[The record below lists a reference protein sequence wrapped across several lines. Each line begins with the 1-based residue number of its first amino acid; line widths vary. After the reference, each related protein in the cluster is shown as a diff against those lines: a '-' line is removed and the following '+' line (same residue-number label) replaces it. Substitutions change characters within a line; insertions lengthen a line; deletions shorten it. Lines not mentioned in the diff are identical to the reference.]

1 MAEGLEFVN
10 SYPPVLANADEKFGK
25 PVMRLPHGANSVTYK
40 VQQSTGQTLSSGTQY
55 QINVSQGQMVSNYL
69 LEQATIQYQV
79 TVNNGSANAYVP
91 TLETLTAPNFMPLLM
106 NSTMLQVTLNGQ
118 SFTINPQNFCN
129 QILAFNKL
137 PDMSEYDLSI
147 CPNQL
152 DIFSTYPANPATGNP
167 VYGSVAGTIKNPF
180 GDFSTAT
187 YGNSGR
193 WTQVSNVTINPAL
206 ASIATGANQTYT
218 ITFTVIEPLLNQTT
232 AMTAESARA
241 WANLNTLQVT
251 RNFLT
256 SGDVNTRLIK
266 VINTPIAGVTQT
278 VTAGSV
284 QIAPGTSPN
293 LYYTVYTVD
302 EGFNVPKASK
312 YPLCSYQPLYP
323 SNPIQVNAAAVQSFT
338 SPSIPLQYVPACIYV
353 FCARTASAVN
363 LAYASEAPGFQIT
376 QLSMDY
382 VTSGNF
388 ASASPVVL
396 YQEFGANQGLQ
407 KSWAESGN
415 VLIQGVNVGAY
426 GTVYR
431 IDGSQLPIDWQKYSV
446 GSPYKQQLQFTV
458 QGTALRTDTFQ
469 LYVQVCDS
477 GYYELSGVDCV
488 SRIGIANPEI
498 VAKCRA
504 QDKNF
509 EAHHPTFGGALSHAM
524 RRVHHGFKKAMAGV
538 HHKLVPA
545 HKGGKVHHRR
555 KVHHKRRRGHG
566 EVDNKECGCD
576 YNEHCDDCEEFCDEC
591 NNHNESE
598 SELSEYEEP
607 IKKGGRAITKSMI
620 AKRLNY

>member
-1 MAEGLEFVN
+1 MADGIEFVN

-40 VQQSTGQTLSSGTQY
+40 VMQSTGTTLGSGTQY
-55 QINVSQGQMVSNYL
+55 QISVSQGQLVSNYL
-69 LEQATIQYQV
+69 LEQMTIQFQV
-79 TVNNGSANAYVP
+79 NVANTSDNPYTP
-91 TLETLTAPNFMPLLM
+91 TLETLCSPNFMPLLM

-118 SFTINPQNFCN
+118 SFTINGQSWADK
-129 QILAFNKL
+129 ILTFNKL

-147 CPNQL
+147 CPNGL
-152 DIFSTYPANPATGNP
+152 DIFSTYPASAAGGNP
-167 VYGSVAGTIKNPF
+167 VYGSAAGTVKNPF
-180 GDFSTAT
+180 GDFTTAT

-193 WTQVSNVTINPAL
+193 WTQVSNVTIAPAL
-206 ASIATGANQTYT
+206 AAIANNANQTYT
-218 ITFTVIEPLLNQTT
+218 ITFQVTEPILNQTT

-241 WANLNTLQVT
+241 WANLNTLQIT

-266 VINTPIAGVTQT
+266 VIQAPVAGIAQSV
-278 VTAGSV
+278 VAGSV
-284 QIAPGTSPN
+284 QIAPATSPN
-293 LYYTVYTVD
+293 LFYTVYTCD
-302 EGFNVPKASK
+302 EGFNIPKASK

-323 SNPIQVNAAAVQSFT
+323 SNPIQVNSAAVQSFT
-338 SPSIPLQYVPACIYV
+338 SPSIPLMYVPACIYV
-353 FCARTASAVN
+353 FVAKSASAVN

-396 YQEFGANQGLQ
+396 YQEFGANQGIQ
-407 KSWAESGN
+407 KSWAESGT
-415 VLIQGVNVGAY
+415 VTVQGVQVGAY
-426 GTVYR
+426 GTVFR

-469 LYVQVCDS
+469 LYVQICDS

-498 VAKCRA
+498 VATARA

-509 EAHHPTFGGALSHAM
+509 EAHHATFGGALSHAM

-538 HHKLVPA
+538 SHRLVPA
-545 HKGGKVHHRR
+545 HKGKGGKVHRR

-566 EVDNKECGCD
+566 EADKDCGCD
-576 YNEHCDDCEEFCDEC
+576 YNEHCDTCEEFCDEC
-591 NNHNESE
+591 NPFSQSE
-598 SELSEYEEP
+598 SEFSEYEEP
-607 IKKGGRAITKSMI
+607 VKKGGRAITKSMI
-620 AKRLNY
+620 AQRLNY

>member
-1 MAEGLEFVN
+1 MSDGIEFVN

-40 VQQSTGQTLSSGTQY
+40 VMNSTGTTLGSGTQY
-55 QINVSQGQMVSNYL
+55 QINISQGQLVSNYL
-69 LEQATIQYQV
+69 LEQMSIQFQV
-79 TVNNGSANAYVP
+79 NVANTSGANYTP
-91 TLETLTAPNFMPLLM
+91 TLETLCAPNFMPLLM

-118 SFTINPQNFCN
+118 SFTINPQCWTDK
-129 QILAFNKL
+129 ILTFNKL

-147 CPNQL
+147 CPNGL
-152 DIFSTYPANPATGNP
+152 DIFSTYPASAAGGNP
-167 VYGSVAGTIKNPF
+167 VYGSAAGTVKNPF
-180 GDFSTAT
+180 GDFTTAT

-193 WTQVSNVTINPAL
+193 WTQVSNVTVAPAL
-206 ASIATGANQTYT
+206 GAIANNANQTYT
-218 ITFTVIEPLLNQTT
+218 ITFQVTEPILNQTT

-241 WANLNTLQVT
+241 WANLNTLQIT

-266 VINTPIAGVTQT
+266 VIQAPVAGIAQT
-278 VTAGSV
+278 VVAGSV
-284 QIAPGTSPN
+284 QIVPATTPN
-293 LYYTVYTVD
+293 LFYTVYTCD
-302 EGFNVPKASK
+302 EGFNIPKASK

-323 SNPIQVNAAAVQSFT
+323 SNPIQVNANAVQSFT

-353 FCARTASAVN
+353 FVAKTASAVN

-396 YQEFGANQGLQ
+396 YQEFGANQGIQ
-407 KSWAESGN
+407 KSWAESGT
-415 VLIQGVNVGAY
+415 VTVQGVQVGAY

-446 GSPYKQQLQFTV
+446 GSPYKQQLQFTI

-469 LYVQVCDS
+469 LFVQICDA

-498 VAKCRA
+498 VASARA

-524 RRVHHGFKKAMAGV
+524 RRVHHGFKKALHGV
-538 HHKLVPA
+538 HHRLVPA
-545 HKGGKVHHRR
+545 HKGKGGKVHRR

-566 EVDNKECGCD
+566 EADKDCGCD
-576 YNEHCDDCEEFCDEC
+576 YNEHCDTCEEFCDEC
-591 NNHNESE
+591 NPFSQSE
-598 SELSEYEEP
+598 SEFSEYEEP
-607 IKKGGRAITKSMI
+607 VKKGGRAITKSMI
-620 AKRLNY
+620 AQRLNY